1 MMMLGRGSMLTIA
14 ASSLASRLRWIGP
27 HDHLEKPHGR
37 FLLI

>member
-1 MMMLGRGSMLTIA
+1 MQFFKVIVRSV
-14 ASSLASRLRWIGP
+14 RLRWIGP